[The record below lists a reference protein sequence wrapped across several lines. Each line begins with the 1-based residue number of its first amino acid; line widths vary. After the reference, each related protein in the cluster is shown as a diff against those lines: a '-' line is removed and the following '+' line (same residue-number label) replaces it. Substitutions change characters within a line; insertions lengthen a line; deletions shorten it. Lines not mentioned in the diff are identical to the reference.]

1 VLHGPILADK
11 SLDGTVFKVEDTA
24 IITAAAGV
32 LGAFVGGGAAIWAAS
47 VAADK
52 AENAAVAKEE
62 RDRQRQSDDAVAAA
76 RRDAAAAAIEDLA
89 TMRDLWIAERG
100 SPVDDARRARSVGQ

>member
-76 RRDAAAAAIEDLA
+76 RRRRPPRRQLRTSRPCE
-89 TMRDLWIAERG
+89 TSG
-100 SPVDDARRARSVGQ
+100 SPSVEVLSTMPVRA